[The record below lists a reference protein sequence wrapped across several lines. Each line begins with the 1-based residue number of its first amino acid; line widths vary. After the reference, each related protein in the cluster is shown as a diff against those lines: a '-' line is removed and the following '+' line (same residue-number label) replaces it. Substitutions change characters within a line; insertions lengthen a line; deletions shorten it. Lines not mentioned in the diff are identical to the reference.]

1 MLIIGNANYPVSHV
15 TITYTSRQVFSSILH
30 KHTHTH
36 TQTHTHTHTHTN
48 THTHTHI
55 YIYICIYICIYIY
68 IYIYLYIC
76 IYIGIYTEKQW
87 KKEDLFPISTHSQ
100 SCERGPMSNY

>member
-30 KHTHTH
+30 KY
-36 TQTHTHTHTHTN
+36 THTN
-48 THTHTHI
+48 THTHTHTHTHI
-55 YIYICIYICIYIY
+55 YMYIY
-68 IYIYLYIC
+68 IYTYTYICIYLYIC

-100 SCERGPMSNY
+100 SCERGPISNY

>member
-36 TQTHTHTHTHTN
+36 THTQ
-48 THTHTHI
+48 I
-55 YIYICIYICIYIY
+55 YIYMYIYIY
-68 IYIYLYIC
+68 IYIYIYMYIS
-76 IYIGIYTEKQW
+76 IYMYIHWHLHRKTVE
-87 KKEDLFPISTHSQ
+87 
-100 SCERGPMSNY
+100 ERGPFSHFHSLTIMRTWTYEQLLD